1 MAVGATSLKAS
12 YRDFPQGEGE
22 TKFSNRFTVAD
33 ITRDGIDSRKMLGL
47 APFEVTPQE
56 TVGGA
61 KVIEEAN
68 GILAVS
74 A

>member
-1 MAVGATSLKAS
+1 MG
-12 YRDFPQGEGE
+12 
-22 TKFSNRFTVAD
+22 D
-33 ITRDGIDSRKMLGL
+33 IAQDDIIGQRMLGL
-47 APFEVTPQE
+47 APFEVSPQE

-68 GILAVS
+68 KILAVT